1 MKKIILALSL
11 FLVSSSLFAWTIGPM
26 NYQGRLLDGAGIPVG
41 YPAPTT
47 ASFVVNIWDA
57 PTGGNLKYSEQQN
70 NITVNDGTYSFLVS
84 TGVTTAGSWDI
95 YLWNTPSL
103 YLEIVVNGQTLTPRH
118 LLAAAPFAFQA
129 NLALTTNNALA
140 LGGVSATQYQNT
152 LASICVSGK
161 GKWLE
166 LVSKCLGVG
175 SSFPGPSRVSWNTL
189 TASNDFSNLDL
200 SRADISGIDFFG
212 ANLQKTIFNQTTYS
226 VQGLG
231 ATDLSNSHWDSST
244 ATDTAPAGSSPSN
257 LSGAYF
263 ANMNM
268 SKWSFYLNLSNV
280 VGMSA
285 ANLSACPA
293 VMPSDGTTTWEC
305 RLMYPAGS
313 KYFLVGQGVNLSS
326 NSAAASIKNGL
337 SVLDLD
343 VNALNAR
350 FLYAA
355 SFTGVLVTQNLVG
368 SDLRMADFSYA
379 TLRNLS
385 LSANT
390 AGAVFAHSKFDK
402 VLLASPSSCIN
413 GSYIDAEL
421 ISVIFGSCVYG
432 VDFTSAT
439 LRDVT
444 FTDVVDTVNFTS
456 SALINVVL
464 DKTLSNST
472 FNGTRFYN
480 GLFVANLYSGNSNT
494 FNNVFF
500 SGGRLSGNFLWQ
512 VFTGTITFQDVV
524 FDHVNLCSATIPL
537 IDKSVPSADLKND
550 FWGAAVCPNG
560 HLLAGAGDTCNT
572 GTRMTA
578 SQGSCDITGI
588 P

>member
-11 FLVSSSLFAWTIGPM
+11 CFASSSLFAWTIGPM
-26 NYQGRLLDGAGIPVG
+26 NYQGRLLDNNGIPVTG
-41 YPAPTT
+41 TYNFT
-47 ASFVVNIWDA
+47 VNIFDA
-57 PTGGNLKYSEQQN
+57 LTGGTLKFSELQS
-70 NITVNDGTYSFLVS
+70 NIVVNDGVYSFLVS
-84 TGVTTAGSWDI
+84 TGVTQSGTWDI
-95 YLWNTPSL
+95 NLWNTPSL
-103 YLEIVVNGQTLTPRH
+103 YLEIIVNGQTLTPRH
-118 LLAAAPFAFQA
+118 LLASTPFAFQA

-166 LVSKCLGVG
+166 LVSKCLGIG
-175 SSFPGPSRVSWNTL
+175 SSFPGPTRVNWNTL

-212 ANLQKTIFNQTTYS
+212 ANLQKTIFYQTTYA

-231 ATDLSNSHWDSST
+231 AADLSNSHWDAAIAID
-244 ATDTAPAGSSPSN
+244 ATPVGNAPSKLN
-257 LSGAYF
+257 GAYF
-263 ANMNM
+263 ANMDM
-268 SKWSFYLNLSNV
+268 SKWSLYVNLSDMA
-280 VGMSA
+280 GMSA

-293 VMPSDGTTTWEC
+293 ALPSSWEC

-313 KYFLVGQGVNLSS
+313 KYFLLGQGVNLSA
-326 NSAAASIKNGL
+326 NSAAASVTNGY
-337 SVLDLD
+337 SFLDLD
-343 VNALNAR
+343 VNALLGAMLFR
-350 FLYAA
+350 A
-355 SFTGVLVTQNLVG
+355 SFEGVLVTQNLTNPSLSSPMNLVQ
-368 SDLRMADFSYA
+368 ADFNYA
-379 TLRNLS
+379 TLKNIL
-385 LSANT
+385 LVANVASATFNNT
-390 AGAVFAHSKFDK
+390 KFSN
-402 VLLASPSSCIN
+402 VSIGSPGSCVN
-413 GSYIDAEL
+413 GSYINAEL
-421 ISVIFGSCVYG
+421 SSVVVNTCMYG
-432 VDFTSAT
+432 ADFTSAT

-444 FTDVVDTVNFTS
+444 FTDTVDTANFTS
-456 SALINVVL
+456 SVLINVAI

-472 FNGTRFYN
+472 FNGTHFYN

-512 VFTGTITFQDVV
+512 VFTGTITFQNVV

-537 IDKSVPSADLKND
+537 VDKTVPSADLKND

-560 HLLAGAGDTCNT
+560 HLLTGAGDTCNT
-572 GTRMTA
+572 ATRMT
-578 SQGSCDITGI
+578 SSSGSCDTASI